1 MVSPKLKTLK
11 KKKKA
16 PVWWVYMVETE
27 KGKLYTG
34 ITTDLERRL
43 RQHKGELK
51 GGAKFFASDKA
62 LSFRFQKKCK
72 DRSSASK
79 LEAQIKGLKREEKL
93 KLLK

>member
-1 MVSPKLKTLK
+1 MVRAILKTLK

-16 PVWWVYMVETE
+16 PTWWVYMVETE

-34 ITTDLERRL
+34 ITTDLARRL

-51 GGAKFFASDKA
+51 GGAKFFASDRA
-62 LSFRFQKKCK
+62 LEIRFKKKCK

>member
-1 MVSPKLKTLK
+1 MVRAKLKTLK
-11 KKKKA
+11 KKKTSQ
-16 PVWWVYMVETE
+16 WWVYMVETE

-34 ITTDLERRL
+34 ITTDLARRL

-51 GGAKFFASDKA
+51 GGAKFFSSDKA
-62 LSFRFQKKCK
+62 LGFRFQKKCK

-79 LEAQIKGLKREEKL
+79 LEARIKGLKREEKL

>member
-1 MVSPKLKTLK
+1 
-11 KKKKA
+11 
-16 PVWWVYMVETE
+16 MVETQ

-43 RQHKGELK
+43 RQHKGEIK
-51 GGAKFFASDKA
+51 GGAKFFSTDIA
-62 LSFRFQKKCK
+62 LGFRFKKKCK

-79 LEAQIKGLKREEKL
+79 LEARIKGLKREDKL

>member
-1 MVSPKLKTLK
+1 
-11 KKKKA
+11 
-16 PVWWVYMVETE
+16 MVETQ

-34 ITTDLERRL
+34 ITTDLARRL
-43 RQHKGELK
+43 LQHKGELK

-62 LSFRFQKKCK
+62 LDFRFKKKCK

-79 LEAQIKGLKREEKL
+79 LEAQIKGLKREDKL

>member
-1 MVSPKLKTLK
+1 MTTLKLKTPK
-11 KKKKA
+11 KKKSTQ
-16 PVWWVYMVETE
+16 WWVYMVETQ

-34 ITTDLERRL
+34 ITTDLARRL

-51 GGAKFFASDKA
+51 GGAKFFSSDQAVAIK
-62 LSFRFQKKCK
+62 FQKKCK